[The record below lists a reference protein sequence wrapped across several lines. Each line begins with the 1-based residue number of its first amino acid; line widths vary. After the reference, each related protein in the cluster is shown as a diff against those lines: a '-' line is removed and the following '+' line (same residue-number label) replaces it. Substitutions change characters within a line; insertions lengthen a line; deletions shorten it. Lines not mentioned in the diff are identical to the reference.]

1 MMPRLSRLEDG
12 AKQIPGSGKERNRT
26 LRRHRLHR
34 TAAVGYF
41 SAYHL
46 GGASRGCFNP
56 RAEKAVAV
64 PQC

>member
-1 MMPRLSRLEDG
+1 MKPRLSRLEDA
-12 AKQIPGSGKERNRT
+12 AKQITRSGKERNRT
-26 LRRHRLHR
+26 PHVIAC
-34 TAAVGYF
+34 TGAGAVAYF

-56 RAEKAVAV
+56 CAEKAVAV